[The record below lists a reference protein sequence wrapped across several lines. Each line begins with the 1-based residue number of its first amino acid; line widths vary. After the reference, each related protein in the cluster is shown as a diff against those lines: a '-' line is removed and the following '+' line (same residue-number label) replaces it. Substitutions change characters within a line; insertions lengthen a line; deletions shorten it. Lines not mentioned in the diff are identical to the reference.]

1 MAERFY
7 DFWRVD
13 VFSDKPLQGN
23 PLAVFPRATGLS
35 KEEME
40 GITREMNL
48 SETTFIFPPSNPAA
62 HYRNRIFTPGGE
74 IPFAGHPSLGT
85 AYVAASEGL
94 VPKPEGRSIVYQ
106 ELEIGVLPL
115 ELVVE
120 EGQVQKVVMTQGE
133 PTVGRRL
140 ASVEGLA
147 KALSVRPRDIG
158 VGRLRPQV
166 VSTGIPSLQVPLR
179 SLDAVREIDYDMRS
193 LAKFLGKMGPHHLA
207 YVFTFE
213 TVGKGAHVHARAFS
227 PLDGIRED
235 PATGSAAGAC
245 GAYLAA
251 NGRLPATPF
260 VIEQGLEMRH
270 ASVIEVSV
278 EAEGTVPKVV
288 RVGGRVTPLIR
299 GTLRLP

>member
-1 MAERFY
+1 MP
-7 DFWRVD
+7 V
-13 VFSDKPLQGN
+13 
-23 PLAVFPRATGLS
+23 LS
-35 KEEME
+35 
-40 GITREMNL
+40 
-48 SETTFIFPPSNPAA
+48 
-62 HYRNRIFTPGGE
+62 
-74 IPFAGHPSLGT
+74 
-85 AYVAASEGL
+85 
-94 VPKPEGRSIVYQ
+94 
-106 ELEIGVLPL
+106 
-115 ELVVE
+115 
-120 EGQVQKVVMTQGE
+120 
-133 PTVGRRL
+133 
-140 ASVEGLA
+140 
-147 KALSVRPRDIG
+147 
-158 VGRLRPQV
+158 LR
-166 VSTGIPSLQVPLR
+166 STGIPSLQVPLR